1 MSHRRRKIKLSRVL
15 AYVALM
21 VFFAWVLIPLL
32 WAFTLS
38 LKTPGDILKIP
49 TSFIFSPTLQNYVKV
64 FKTGEFMHQFG
75 NSLIIGTG
83 STLLALIA
91 GVPAAYTIQRHRFKG
106 RDRLDFWIL
115 STRMAP
121 PVAVLIPYFIL
132 FRQLRLTDTYISII
146 IMHLSVNLV
155 LVIWLMKGF
164 FADVPEELA
173 EAALVDGCTQWGAF
187 FRIALPLARGGIA
200 ATAILAFLFSWNELM
215 FALILSGSHSKTAP
229 VGVFN
234 FIGFEEVAW
243 GPLMAASIILLIPI
257 VIFALSVQRALVRG
271 LTFGAVKG

>member
-1 MSHRRRKIKLSRVL
+1 MKRARKLRPSRVL
-15 AYVALM
+15 AYVALV
-21 VFFAWVLIPLL
+21 VFFLWVMLPLAWAL
-32 WAFTLS
+32 TLS
-38 LKTPGDILKIP
+38 LKTPADILKIP
-49 TSFIFSPTLQNYVKV
+49 TSFIFTPTLMNYLEV
-64 FKTGEFMHQFG
+64 FQTGEFMRQFG

-83 STLLALIA
+83 STLLALLV
-91 GVPAAYTIQRHRFKG
+91 GVPAAYTIQGFRFKG

-121 PVAVLIPYFIL
+121 PVAVLIPYFL
-132 FRQLRLTDTYISII
+132 VFQRLKLTDTHIAII

-164 FADVPEELA
+164 FADVPEELSQ
-173 EAALVDGCTQWGAF
+173 AAMVDGCTYWGAF
-187 FRIALPLARGGIA
+187 FRIGLPLARGGVA

-215 FALILSGSHSKTAP
+215 FALILSGSRSKTAP

-243 GPLMAASIILLIPI
+243 GPLMAASIILLMPI